1 LTVILVEQKLPFAR
15 RVADRF
21 LILDRGR
28 LMAAAEMDALGDD
41 LVREY
46 LTV

>member
-1 LTVILVEQKLPFAR
+1 
-15 RVADRF
+15 VADRF

-28 LMAAAEMDALGDD
+28 LMATGAMGELSDQ

-46 LTV
+46 LSV